1 MTFGKIGINEF
12 FFLKQFRKRFPTPRR
27 LFKSDP
33 LMSDLSD
40 AIDEFLD
47 IDQKLVVKIRD
58 DFYFRVKIQVRNGQ

>member
-1 MTFGKIGINEF
+1 
-12 FFLKQFRKRFPTPRR
+12 
-27 LFKSDP
+27 
-33 LMSDLSD
+33 MSDLSD

>member
-47 IDQKLVVKIRD
+47 IDQK
-58 DFYFRVKIQVRNGQ
+58 